1 LKILVTVGTTPFDN
15 LFEFVDRTLDP
26 NQFDVTCQ
34 VAEGKYTPKN
44 HKSFKFKDDIN
55 FYYEN
60 SDIVITHAGAGT
72 IYNLLEMR
80 KKLIVCPNISRV
92 DDHQLQ
98 ISEYVAM
105 KNYALYCHD
114 LNDLAS
120 FCQEKCF
127 SDIIEYK
134 KTNFFGAKV
143 LFTDI

>member
-1 LKILVTVGTTPFDN
+1 MKIFVTVGTTPFDT

-26 NQFDVTCQ
+26 NNFDVTCQ
-34 VAEGKYTPKN
+34 IAEGKYTPKN
-44 HKSFKFKDDIN
+44 HRSFKFKDDISS
-55 FYYEN
+55 YYES

-72 IYNLLEMR
+72 IYKLLEMS

-98 ISEYVAM
+98 ISKYVDM
-105 KNYALYCHD
+105 KKYALYCRD

-120 FCQEKCF
+120 FCQSKCF
-127 SDIIEYK
+127 NEITEYK
-134 KTNFFGAKV
+134 KTKFFGAKV